1 MQREEVDSQRVL
13 KTISFGKNKVS
24 QEHKYKYNNT
34 LELLETTTYERDK

>member
-24 QEHKYKYNNT
+24 QELNKYNNT